1 MVGLLRQAMHSLRG
15 SRRFSLLREGF
26 ALQGLPV
33 EELRRRQLAR
43 LVRLVH
49 HAAGTVPFYRDL
61 FRERGLKAGEIRTFE
76 DFARLP
82 VLSKQD
88 LRDSLPRMLSAAS
101 DASRRVDNATGG
113 STGEP
118 VRFYQDLDVFEAMQG
133 SFMLG
138 LSFAGWKPSD
148 MIVNI
153 WGNPRDRGVARPS
166 VTLRHW
172 LSGSMTLSAYR
183 YGRQEMDDWL
193 HVLGRFRR
201 VFVYGYVSVLSD
213 LAEHILARGR
223 RPAGVCAV
231 MTSAEK
237 LHDHQRALISQA
249 FGCRVHDQYGS
260 REVPCI
266 AVECGH
272 GNMHLL
278 THSACVEF
286 LPERDCEHK
295 RLVVTGLT
303 NRTMPLLRYE
313 IGDHATPLAH
323 GCPCGRG
330 FPLMRMDIGRIYDFM
345 LTADGGK
352 VHGAYF
358 VKIIKDIDGVLA
370 FQFRQSVPGEVELL
384 VTCREG
390 LSETARARLH
400 ALPRCV
406 ADDHGGAIRLSVRPV
421 PEIPRTVGGKHR
433 YIVCEVR

>member
-1 MVGLLRQAMHSLRG
+1 MIGLARQAMHSLRG
-15 SRRFSLLREGF
+15 SRRYALMREGI
-26 ALQGLPV
+26 ALQRLPV

-43 LVRLVH
+43 LVQVVH
-49 HAAGTVPFYRDL
+49 HAARTVPFYQDL
-61 FRERGLKAGEIRTFE
+61 LRSHGLKANDIRTFE
-76 DFARLP
+76 DFACLP
-82 VLSKQD
+82 VLTKQD
-88 LRDSLPRMLSAAS
+88 LRENLPRMLSSAS

-118 VRFYQDLDVFEAMQG
+118 VRFYQDMDVFDAMQG

-138 LSFAGWKPSD
+138 LTYAGWKPSD

-153 WGNPRDRGVARPS
+153 WGNPRDKGTARPS
-166 VTLRHW
+166 VELKQW

-183 YGRQEMDDWL
+183 YGRKEMDDWL
-193 HVLGRFRR
+193 EVLARFRR

-213 LAEHILARGR
+213 LAEHILACGR
-223 RPAGVCAV
+223 TPSSVCAV

-237 LHDHQRALISQA
+237 LHDHQRTLIAQA

-266 AVECGH
+266 AVECEH
-272 GNMHLL
+272 GGMHLL
-278 THSACVEF
+278 THSAYAEF
-286 LPERDCEHK
+286 LPEAGSELK

-313 IGDHATPLAH
+313 IGDYATPLSH

-330 FPLMRMDIGRIYDFM
+330 FPLIRMDIGRIYDFM
-345 LTADGGK
+345 LAAGGGK

-358 VKIIKDIDGVLA
+358 VKIIKEIEGVLS

-384 VTCREG
+384 VTCKDG
-390 LSETARARLH
+390 VSEESMRQVN
-400 ALPRCV
+400 ALPQCV
-406 ADDHGGAIRLSVRPV
+406 AHDHGDEIRLRVRFV
-421 PEIPRTVGGKHR
+421 DEIPRTIGGKHR
-433 YIVCEVR
+433 YIVCEVQ

>member
-15 SRRFSLLREGF
+15 SRRYALMREGI
-26 ALQGLPV
+26 ALQRLPE
-33 EELRRRQLAR
+33 EELRRLQLAR

-49 HAAGTVPFYRDL
+49 HAAETVPFYQEL
-61 FRERGLKAGEIRTFE
+61 FRGRGLRAKDIRTFE
-76 DFARLP
+76 DFAGLP
-82 VLSKQD
+82 VLSKQE
-88 LRDSLPRMLSAAS
+88 LRDSLPRMLSTES

-118 VRFYQDLDVFEAMQG
+118 VRFYQDMDVFDAMQG

-153 WGNPRDRGVARPS
+153 WGNPRDTGSARPS
-166 VTLRHW
+166 VNLKQW

-183 YGRQEMDDWL
+183 YGRREMDDWL
-193 HVLGRFRR
+193 EVLARFRR

-213 LAEHILARGR
+213 LAAHIQ
-223 RPAGVCAV
+223 AGGFTPSSVCAV

-237 LHDHQRALISQA
+237 LHDHQRALIEQA

-266 AVECGH
+266 AVECEH
-272 GNMHLL
+272 GGMHLL
-278 THSACVEF
+278 THSAYVEF
-286 LPERDCEHK
+286 LPEEGSELK

-313 IGDHATPLAH
+313 IGDYAAPLSQS
-323 GCPCGRG
+323 CPCGRG
-330 FPLMRMDIGRIYDFM
+330 FPLVRMDIGRIYDFM
-345 LTADGGK
+345 FAAGGGK

-358 VKIIKDIDGVLA
+358 VKIIKGIEGVLS
-370 FQFRQSVPGEVELL
+370 FQFRQSVPGEVELF
-384 VTCREG
+384 VKCKEG
-390 LSETARARLH
+390 ISETSTEQLK
-400 ALPRCV
+400 ALPQGV
-406 ADDHGGAIRLSVRPV
+406 ANDHGGEIRLRVRFV
-421 PEIPRTVGGKHR
+421 DEIPRTIGGKHR
-433 YIVCEVR
+433 YIVCEVQ